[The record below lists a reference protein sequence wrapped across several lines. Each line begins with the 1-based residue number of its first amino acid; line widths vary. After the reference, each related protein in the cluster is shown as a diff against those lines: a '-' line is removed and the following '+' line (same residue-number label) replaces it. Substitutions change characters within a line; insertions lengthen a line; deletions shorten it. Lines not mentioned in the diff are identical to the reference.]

1 MGGGVGLRVGES
13 AGSGRDVGQDSL
25 EQPAPA
31 SRHGGGGQRHTWAG
45 ACRATGSVAWRRLG
59 HGRGAGPDV
68 VPCLGHEHGHG
79 RGAGPDV
86 VPRLRLRLH
95 GRATARGRHR
105 GARVPRPGAARRSRI
120 VLHLPLPS
128 IDAHWAGVG
137 NDNGLGDGFVRVGI
151 CWMRGRSGQAG
162 RAQPPCASV
171 PAGRIMERTEGRVAQ
186 LVRARGSHP
195 RGPGFE
201 SLRAHHFP
209 AYVLHRCVPS
219 SAACP
224 ASWVTTRST
233 PPP

>member
-25 EQPAPA
+25 EQPAHA
-31 SRHGGGGQRHTWAG
+31 GRHGGGGQRHTWAG
-45 ACRATGSVAWRRLG
+45 ACRATGSVAWRR
-59 HGRGAGPDV
+59 HGRGAGPMVVRRLGQGCGARSDV
-68 VPCLGHEHGHG
+68 IRRQGHGHGHG

-86 VPRLRLRLH
+86 VPRLRLRLP

-137 NDNGLGDGFVRVGI
+137 DDNGLGDGFVRVGI

-162 RAQPPCASV
+162 
-171 PAGRIMERTEGRVAQ
+171 
-186 LVRARGSHP
+186 
-195 RGPGFE
+195 
-201 SLRAHHFP
+201 
-209 AYVLHRCVPS
+209 
-219 SAACP
+219 
-224 ASWVTTRST
+224 
-233 PPP
+233 